1 MYKISLTVTFAGVI
15 YVAPGQTK
23 EMQILKNTF
32 GSIRYIDFVKKL
44 GLNLKSGIPEVAEQI
59 TAF

>member
-1 MYKISLTVTFAGVI
+1 MTFAGVI